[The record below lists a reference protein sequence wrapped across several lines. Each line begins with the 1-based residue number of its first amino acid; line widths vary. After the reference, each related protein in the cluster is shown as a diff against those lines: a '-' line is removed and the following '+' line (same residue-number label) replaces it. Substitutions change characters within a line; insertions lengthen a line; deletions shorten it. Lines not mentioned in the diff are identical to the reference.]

1 MHPLSIRESKRRVN
15 GHTVHGRLP
24 PVLNL
29 HACTIYPIWVYVKYP
44 IWVWTGVL
52 RGTNVNMP
60 GELLRGREQSLHGDS
75 AYHSKEL
82 TAQAVGVALRSR
94 STSAAPGAV
103 HRTRRRRHATD
114 GLRTCA
120 SLENSAAG
128 AQPAPGSHAHE
139 IAAVTASAASS
150 NRRPPAGA
158 AASAA
163 LPSYLW
169 SATTRKKNTISPS
182 LIQRIRGFSTS

>member
-60 GELLRGREQSLHGDS
+60 GELLRGREQSLHGYS
-75 AYHSKEL
+75 AYHSKQL
-82 TAQAVGVALRSR
+82 KAQTEASGLEFKLKQRGTKSR
-94 STSAAPGAV
+94 PPNQAQKA
-103 HRTRRRRHATD
+103 RNRR
-114 GLRTCA
+114 
-120 SLENSAAG
+120 
-128 AQPAPGSHAHE
+128 
-139 IAAVTASAASS
+139 SS
-150 NRRPPAGA
+150 NA
-158 AASAA
+158 
-163 LPSYLW
+163 
-169 SATTRKKNTISPS
+169 
-182 LIQRIRGFSTS
+182 